1 RHFVNATKT
10 VLVVDD
16 DPDIRTLMYTF
27 LHRAGYRVVT
37 AADGNEALAA
47 AEREAPD
54 VVVVDML
61 MPHKS
66 GFLVLE
72 KLKVRKDGGPRF
84 IMITGNDG
92 PRHKAYALQLGADEF
107 LRKPFGMDRLLASV
121 RRLCPLPE
129 ETASRH
135 AS

>member
-1 RHFVNATKT
+1 VKATKT
-10 VLVVDD
+10 VLLVDD
-16 DPDIRTLMYTF
+16 DPDIRTLMHTF

-37 AADGNEALAA
+37 AADGNEALAV

-66 GFLVLE
+66 GLLVLE
-72 KLKVRKDGGPRF
+72 KLKVRKDAGPRF
-84 IMITGNDG
+84 IMITGHDG
-92 PRHKAYALQLGADEF
+92 PRHRAYALQLGADDF
-107 LRKPFGMDRLLASV
+107 LRKPFAMEQLLASV
-121 RRLCPLPE
+121 RRLCPLRE
-129 ETASRH
+129 EPAASH

>member
-1 RHFVNATKT
+1 VNATKT
-10 VLVVDD
+10 VLLVDD
-16 DPDIRTLMYTF
+16 DPDIRTLMRTF
-27 LHRAGYRVVT
+27 LQRAGYRVVT
-37 AADGNEALAA
+37 AADGNEALTV

-61 MPHKS
+61 MPRKS

-72 KLKVRKDGGPRF
+72 KLKVRKEAGPRF

-92 PRHKAYALQLGADEF
+92 PRHRTYALQLGADEF
-107 LRKPFGMDRLLASV
+107 LLKPFAMERLVASV
-121 RRLCPLPE
+121 RRLCPLTE
-129 ETASRH
+129 EPARSH

>member
-1 RHFVNATKT
+1 MHATKT

-16 DPDIRTLMYTF
+16 DPDIRGLI
-27 LHRAGYRVVT
+27 LLCLQRQGYRVVT
-37 AADGNEALAA
+37 AADGNEALTV
-47 AEREAPD
+47 AEREAPH

-72 KLKVRKDGGPRF
+72 KLKVRRDGGPRF

-92 PRHKAYALQLGADEF
+92 ARHRAYAELLGVDDY
-107 LRKPFGMDRLLASV
+107 LRKPFGMERLLESV
-121 RRLCPLPE
+121 RRLCPLTE
-129 ETASRH
+129 ESAPSH